1 MKNASLKMLIDK
13 YSWQVSKLP
22 VEVQAIFLED
32 LETAI
37 VSRLKVLK
45 SAS

>member
-1 MKNASLKMLIDK
+1 MKNKTLKILMDK
-13 YSWQVSKLP
+13 YSRQVSKLT

-45 SAS
+45 NAS

>member
-1 MKNASLKMLIDK
+1 MKNASLKKLIAK
-13 YSWQVSKLP
+13 YSRQVSKLP
-22 VEVQAIFLED
+22 VEFQAIFFED

-45 SAS
+45 SAI

>member
-1 MKNASLKMLIDK
+1 MKNVTLKILMDK
-13 YSWQVSKLP
+13 YSMQVSKLP

-45 SAS
+45 SAA

>member
-1 MKNASLKMLIDK
+1 MKNATLKILLGK
-13 YSWQVSKLP
+13 YSRQVSKLP
-22 VEVQAIFLED
+22 VEFQAIFLED

-45 SAS
+45 SAT